1 MTRQSRAQFMTDY
14 LNSHL
19 LPKTRHSPRISTAQ
33 EQRTSIKIPQTNAA
47 AQALKIPRIDATFR
61 LVDRLAKASQ
71 AQGAPVD
78 NKLPVISDKDV
89 ASESKDI
96 SKTNE
101 DSGSVVGGFSN
112 NPPNSLHED
121 TADQQLA
128 QDVVMQ
134 DEFVVQDEESRAQ
147 LAIQQELLDI
157 AGKKYC
163 DIFLLLI
170 FLTLNIFRAKF
181 FACVS

>member
-33 EQRTSIKIPQTNAA
+33 EHRTSAKIPQTNAA
-47 AQALKIPRIDATFR
+47 PQAPKMPRIDATSR

-71 AQGAPVD
+71 TERAPVD
-78 NKLPVISDKDV
+78 NKLHVKIDQNV
-89 ASESKDI
+89 ASENQDI

-101 DSGSVVGGFSN
+101 DSGSVVGGFYN

-121 TADQQLA
+121 TADKKLVQG
-128 QDVVMQ
+128 VVMH
-134 DEFVVQDEESRAQ
+134 DEESQAQ

-163 DIFLLLI
+163 DIFLKKFSHI
-170 FLTLNIFRAKF
+170 KDNFRPKF
-181 FACVS
+181 FFCDS